1 MCRLG
6 KAAVAGS
13 NPARGSYANKHMQ
26 DRVRISISLE
36 KYLKNL
42 QLEQLFGK
50 LGASNPEILAEEIEH
65 FTTKEAEKRDKI
77 VINYFR
83 ENGVN
88 QIVSNITKI
97 LFASPKLPAKA
108 KVLDVGA
115 GSGFF
120 TVKIAEKI
128 HDQLPA
134 VSLYAMDLT
143 PAMLLPLAKKKG
155 NITPFIGIAENIE
168 SSIKE
173 AKKFFNIPYKFD
185 AIFSTLMLHHSTQ
198 PEKVFKSLKEALKK
212 RAKAIVVDLCEHG
225 FEEFRTEMGDAHLG
239 FKPEN
244 VYEMA
249 RKYFSEV
256 KVEKMPGIC
265 CECSGRPAR
274 IFVATMQNYS

>member
-1 MCRLG
+1 MACLG